1 MYPKRSQLA
10 RLPFLNWQRTTNGK
24 FTIRAYNLVHPL
36 IHGKKYNCNG
46 ICAVF
51 LGYHL
56 PTSTTPGHTV
66 ERNLPIA
73 MFPPN
78 TTVDVPTDMED
89 NPTYASTEVLIQV
102 KLP

>member
-1 MYPKRSQLA
+1 MVSLLFVPITWYTQS
-10 RLPFLNWQRTTNGK
+10 
-24 FTIRAYNLVHPL
+24 IL
-36 IHGKKYNCNG
+36 IHGKKYNCNC
-46 ICAVF
+46 ICAMFV
-51 LGYHL
+51 GYHI

-102 KLP
+102 KLA